1 MGTAAID
8 DAVARLRGG
17 GRVLVAGWE
26 DGVGGT
32 VVAAGH
38 AREWCEAHTLG
49 FRMVE
54 LAERGPSGFLSEP
67 SPESAAV
74 ELLQLAG
81 RSEGGYGILPPVRT
95 KVSGDAV
102 LPRFADDE
110 GLVLIDHE
118 DLAHHLWRNARLVV
132 ANGSAPVPTRSGTFV
147 GHVFTSLVDG
157 LEHIALV
164 FGEVAGDGVVTRVH
178 SECLTGD
185 VFGSRRCDCGAQ
197 LEMSLDH
204 IAGEGRGVVIYL
216 RGHEGRGIGLA
227 EKFSAYRLQDRG
239 LDTIEANLELGHEVD
254 SRHYGVA
261 AQVIS
266 LLGITSV
273 VLLTNN
279 PEKIVGLTDLGVTVA
294 GRLPLWSEPPAEN
307 ERYLETKLSRLGHLA
322 PGVS

>member
-38 AREWCEAHTLG
+38 AREWFEAHTLG

-54 LAERGPSGFLSEP
+54 PAERGPGGFLSEP

-132 ANGSAPVPTRSGTFV
+132 ANGSAPVPTRSGTFE

-239 LDTIEANLELGHEVD
+239 LDTVEANHRLGFEDDERDFRLGAQILEKMRIG
-254 SRHYGVA
+254 
-261 AQVIS
+261 
-266 LLGITSV
+266 SV
-273 VLLTNN
+273 RLLTNN
-279 PEKIVGLTDLGVTVA
+279 PAKIDMMQRCGIGVTERV
-294 GRLPLWSEPPAEN
+294 PLRVGEN
-307 ERYLETKLSRLGHLA
+307 PFNADYLAIKAAKSGHLF
-322 PGVS
+322 

>member
-38 AREWCEAHTLG
+38 AREWFEAHTLG

-118 DLAHHLWRNARLVV
+118 DLAHHLWCNARLVV
-132 ANGSAPVPTRSGTFV
+132 ANGSAPVPTRSGTFE

-239 LDTIEANLELGHEVD
+239 LDTVEANHRLGFEDDERDFRLGAQILEKMRIG
-254 SRHYGVA
+254 
-261 AQVIS
+261 
-266 LLGITSV
+266 SV
-273 VLLTNN
+273 RLLTNN
-279 PEKIVGLTDLGVTVA
+279 PAKIDMMQRCGIGVTERV
-294 GRLPLWSEPPAEN
+294 PLRVGEN
-307 ERYLETKLSRLGHLA
+307 PFNADYLAIKAAKSGHLF
-322 PGVS
+322 